1 MKSLEC
7 LYKQLL
13 VFLLILLMPCRLIC
27 QPNAS
32 IKEYE
37 KEYTTYPFS
46 DPDPVPNN
54 GKIYPYFRYD
64 GFTDKS
70 IQKSWKIVELENDYI
85 KVQIMPEIGGK
96 IWTAIDKK
104 NGKPFLYNNDV
115 VKFRDIAMRGPW
127 TSGGIEANFGIIGHT
142 PTVATPVDYLTRNNE
157 DGSVSCIISNLD
169 LLTRSRWVLEIR
181 LPKDKA
187 YFITHV
193 NWHNASP
200 VEQPYY
206 SWMNLA
212 VKVADS
218 LQFIDPGTHYIGH
231 DGTPGNWPI
240 DSLHHKN
247 LSIYG
252 QNNFGDAKSYHI
264 FGIYSKYYGAYWP
277 KEDFGMIHYA
287 EREDKLGKKV
297 FLWALSDE
305 GKIWEELLTDTSGQY
320 AEIQSGR
327 LFNQNMFKSSYT
339 PFKQIG
345 FAPFQTDSWSEYW
358 YPYSSNTKN
367 VSIADLNGVTDVHVL
382 GDSLSISISPVS
394 KISDTLYIYDN
405 KKNII
410 YREKVDLEPL
420 QTFFRTF
427 PLKSGVKSGKI
438 SIHGTVIDIENEK
451 EKQLD
456 RPVEPYKAFDWHS
469 AYGLYLLGRDAANQR
484 TYSSAE
490 HYMRQSL
497 QKEGSF
503 IPAIVEM
510 ATLQYRKM
518 HYDSA
523 FYYARKAL
531 TIDTYDPAANFYY
544 GLAANHTSKF
554 YDALDGFEVASLSIS
569 YRSAAFTEISKM
581 YLKNND
587 YKKAFEY
594 ASQSLLN
601 NAENITALQLQYL
614 SARLMG
620 KAKKTDEIKQEILR
634 VDPLN
639 HFVDFEDFWKN
650 KDNTLKKNFVS
661 AIRNELPA
669 QTYLELA
676 IWYYELNRIDES
688 KAILNLAPQN
698 NEIEYWEAFLNKDQ
712 NDSQYLLEAADK
724 GNPNM
729 VFPFREE
736 TAEVMKWAMQNTKDW
751 KPRYYLA
758 LIESYR
764 NNKDIALDLVKD
776 ISESIDFAP
785 FYITRSN
792 LYGTTDPDKKLS
804 DIKKAVNIDKEEWRY
819 KEYLA
824 TYLLQHKENLQAL
837 QTLESYFKTHRDNYI
852 IGMLYVN
859 TLMRNNRYKDAEK
872 VLSDINILPYEGA
885 TSSRKLYKQIK
896 LMLALEA
903 LKNHKYETALQKIRE
918 AEEWPRNLGVGKPYN
933 DMINTKIEDNLK
945 LLVDKVRQNNIAPA
959 TYEPYEQKIKD
970 ITGY

>member
-1 MKSLEC
+1 MKKSKL
-7 LYKQLL
+7 LYFSFGVLA
-13 VFLLILLMPCRLIC
+13 FLLLSLQAIA
-27 QPNAS
+27 QSKNAT
-32 IKEYE
+32 IKEYR
-37 KEYTTYPFS
+37 KNYTTYPFS

-64 GFTDKS
+64 GFTDKPV
-70 IQKSWKIVELENDYI
+70 QKSWKIVELENDYI

-231 DGTPGNWPI
+231 EGTASNWPM
-240 DSLHHKN
+240 DSVTHRN

-277 KEDFGMIHYA
+277 KENFGMIHYA

-305 GKIWEELLTDTSGQY
+305 GKIWEELLTNKSGQY

-345 FAPFQTDSWSEYW
+345 FAPFQSDSWSEYW
-358 YPYSSNTKN
+358 YPYSNTKA
-367 VSIADLNGVTDVHVL
+367 VSIADLNGVTDVQVSN
-382 GDSLSISISPVS
+382 DSVSISISPVS
-394 KISDTLYIYDN
+394 KISDTLFIYDN
-405 KKNII
+405 NKNII
-410 YREKVDLEPL
+410 YREKVNLQPL

-427 PLKSGVKSGKI
+427 PLKSGVKAGKL
-438 SIHGTVIDIENEK
+438 SIHGTVIQIENEK
-451 EKQLD
+451 EKQLN
-456 RPVEPYKAFDWHS
+456 RPVEPYPGFDWHS

-484 TYSSAE
+484 TFSSAE
-490 HYMRQSL
+490 NYIRQSL
-497 QKEGSF
+497 QKDGSF

-510 ATLQYRKM
+510 TTLQYRKM

-523 FYYARKAL
+523 FFYARKAL

-544 GLAANHTSKF
+544 GLAANHSGKF

-581 YLKNND
+581 FLKNND
-587 YKKAFEY
+587 YNKAFEY
-594 ASQSLLN
+594 ASKSLQN
-601 NAENITALQLQYL
+601 NAENITGLQLQYL
-614 SARLMG
+614 SARLMD
-620 KAKKTDEIKQEILR
+620 KAKKTDEIKQNILK

-639 HFVDFEDFWKN
+639 HFLAFEDFWKK
-650 KDNTLKKNFVS
+650 KDNTSKKNFVS

-676 IWYYELNRIDES
+676 IWYYEVNRIEES
-688 KAILNLAPQN
+688 KAILKLAPQN

-712 NDSQYLLEAADK
+712 NHPQDLLEVADK

-736 TAEVMKWAMQNTKDW
+736 TAEVMKWAIQNTKNW

-758 LIESYR
+758 LIESFR
-764 NNKDIALDLVKD
+764 NNKDIALNLVKD

-785 FYITRSN
+785 FYITRAD

-804 DIKKAVNIDKEEWRY
+804 DLKKAVDIDKEQWRY
-819 KEYLA
+819 KENLA
-824 TYLLQHKENLQAL
+824 TYLLAHEENLQAL
-837 QTLESYFKTHRDNYI
+837 QTLEPYFKTHPDNYI

-859 TLMRNNRYKDAEK
+859 SLMRNNRYQDAEK
-872 VLSDINILPYEGA
+872 VLGDINILPYEGA

-903 LKNHKYETALQKIRE
+903 LKDHKYDLALQKIRE
-918 AEEWPRNLGVGKPYN
+918 AEEWPRNLGVGKPYD
-933 DMINTKIEDNLK
+933 DMINTKMEDNLK
-945 LLVDKVRQNNIAPA
+945 LLVDKARQNKMDAA
-959 TYEPYEQKIKD
+959 TYEPYEQQIKD
-970 ITGY
+970 ISGY